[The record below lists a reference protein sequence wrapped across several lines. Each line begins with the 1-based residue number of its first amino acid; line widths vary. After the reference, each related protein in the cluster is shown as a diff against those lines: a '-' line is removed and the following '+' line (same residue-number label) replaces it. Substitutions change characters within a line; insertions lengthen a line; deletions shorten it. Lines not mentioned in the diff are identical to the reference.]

1 MEFVTLTKE
10 EFREFSM
17 KDPMA
22 NFMQT
27 TDLGD
32 LKSNNGIK
40 IDYVGV
46 KEKGKLLCA
55 TLLEEEPS
63 I

>member
-1 MEFVTLTKE
+1 MEFVILTKE

-17 KDPMA
+17 KHPMA

-32 LKSNNGIK
+32 LKLNNGIK

-46 KEKGKLLCA
+46 K
-55 TLLEEEPS
+55 
-63 I
+63 